1 MQFDKNNSDNWEIK
15 KAKYSKLRLSMLIL
29 LNEVQIKQTNQK
41 NKSLKDIWSLKYD
54 NRSTYPYY
62 HVKILLS
69 I

>member
-1 MQFDKNNSDNWEIK
+1 MQFDKNNSDDREIK

-62 HVKILLS
+62 YVKILLS